1 MIRVLFRKE
10 IKELFSFFM
19 YDSKKKEKRSKSSL
33 IGYIVLYAMLFIVIA
48 VSFFG
53 MASLFAASIAQTENG
68 KWIYFAILSL
78 LAILLGTV
86 IDAFSAYTLLYKS
99 KDNDILLSLP
109 IKSGDL
115 LLSKMIGLYLLA
127 FVYTAMVYVPMCLA
141 FHVFVGFDIV
151 ALLIEILLFVVV
163 PFVVVVLSC

>member
-53 MASLFAASIAQTENG
+53 MASLFATSIAQTENG
-68 KWIYFAILSL
+68 KWIYCAILSL

-99 KDNDILLSLP
+99 KDNDILLSL
-109 IKSGDL
+109 S
-115 LLSKMIGLYLLA
+115 
-127 FVYTAMVYVPMCLA
+127 F
-141 FHVFVGFDIV
+141 
-151 ALLIEILLFVVV
+151 
-163 PFVVVVLSC
+163 